1 MAKPTNPRW
10 RQAFDALEK
19 PLRERAEALTSTEEF
34 SRALMLLFG
43 AATTVRRGAR
53 GASTYLL
60 HLANLP
66 AHADLRR
73 LARQVGALENKV
85 ESLSAELG
93 RVARLLEQGG
103 GERQKR
109 SVK

>member
-10 RQAFDALEK
+10 RQAFDAVEK
-19 PLRERAEALTSTEEF
+19 PLRERAEAITSTEEF

-43 AATTVRRGAR
+43 AATTVRRSAR

-85 ESLSAELG
+85 ESLTAGLD
-93 RVARLLEQGG
+93 RVTRLLERGA
-103 GERQKR
+103 EREKR
-109 SVK
+109 SAK

>member
-10 RQAFDALEK
+10 RQAFDAVEK
-19 PLRERAEALTSTEEF
+19 PLRERAEAITGTEEF

-43 AATTVRRGAR
+43 AATTVRRSAR

-85 ESLSAELG
+85 ESLTAGLD
-93 RVARLLEQGG
+93 RVTRLLEQGG
-103 GERQKR
+103 AQREKR
-109 SVK
+109 SAK

>member
-10 RQAFDALEK
+10 RQAFDAVEK
-19 PLRERAEALTSTEEF
+19 PLRERAEAIAGTEGF

-43 AATTVRRGAR
+43 AATTVRRSSR

-85 ESLSAELG
+85 ESLTAGLD
-93 RVARLLEQGG
+93 RVTRLLERGA
-103 GERQKR
+103 EREKR
-109 SVK
+109 SAK

>member
-10 RQAFDALEK
+10 RQAFDAVEK
-19 PLRERAEALTSTEEF
+19 PLRERAEAIAGTEEF

-43 AATTVRRGAR
+43 AVTTARRSAR

-73 LARQVGALENKV
+73 LARQVGTLENKV
-85 ESLSAELG
+85 EHLAAEVD
-93 RVARLLEQGG
+93 RVARLLERGG
-103 GERQKR
+103 GEQEKR
-109 SVK
+109 RAK